1 MFAALNLVL
10 VKSGRVKRQDP
21 DGIAAQLWSLV
32 HGFITLELA
41 ETFVG
46 FDDPVR
52 QVLLPLGVNVS
63 VGLGDTCERSE
74 ASHQAAA
81 RFYASITLEAKG
93 RAAR

>member
-1 MFAALNLVL
+1 M
-10 VKSGRVKRQDP
+10 KSGRVTRQDP
-21 DGIAAQLWSLV
+21 DGIAAQLWTFV

-63 VGLGDTCERSE
+63 VGLGDTRERAE

-81 RFYASITLEAKG
+81 RRYASIALEGEG